1 MRIPIKLLYF
11 GIQVIENDSQLVIIP
26 TITSVLEFAHQQ
38 TEVYVSS
45 VARGAYR
52 NTAQR
57 AIILQE
63 VESSDG
69 HLTAG
74 EIFERVKQRYPSI
87 AYGTVYRTLHLLA
100 EHDLIQELTFAD
112 QASRFDKRTDRH
124 DHVQC
129 SGCGEL
135 IDVVVPISADC
146 EQVAASQSGWHIAS
160 HHTLFEGMCPE
171 CLAKQEAVS

>member
-1 MRIPIKLLYF
+1 M
-11 GIQVIENDSQLVIIP
+11 
-26 TITSVLEFAHQQ
+26 
-38 TEVYVSS
+38 SS
-45 VARGAYR
+45 AVRGAYR

-57 AIILQE
+57 AIILEE
-63 VESSDG
+63 VENAEG

-124 DHVQC
+124 DHVHC
-129 SGCGEL
+129 TACGAL
-135 IDVVVPISADC
+135 VDVNVEVSTSC
-146 EQVAASQSGWHIAS
+146 EAVAAEQSGWRIMR
-160 HHTLFEGMCPE
+160 HHTLFEGVCPD
-171 CLAKQEAVS
+171 CLAQLEANQ

>member
-1 MRIPIKLLYF
+1 M
-11 GIQVIENDSQLVIIP
+11 
-26 TITSVLEFAHQQ
+26 
-38 TEVYVSS
+38 SS
-45 VARGAYR
+45 VSRGAYR

-57 AIILQE
+57 SIILQE
-63 VESSDG
+63 VESAEG

-100 EHDLIQELTFAD
+100 EHELIQELTFAD

-129 SGCGEL
+129 RGCGEL
-135 IDVVVPISADC
+135 IDVVVPISANC
-146 EQVAASQSGWHIAS
+146 EEMAAEQSGWLIS
-160 HHTLFEGMCPE
+160 RHHTLFEGMCPE
-171 CLAKQEAVS
+171 CVANQETSS